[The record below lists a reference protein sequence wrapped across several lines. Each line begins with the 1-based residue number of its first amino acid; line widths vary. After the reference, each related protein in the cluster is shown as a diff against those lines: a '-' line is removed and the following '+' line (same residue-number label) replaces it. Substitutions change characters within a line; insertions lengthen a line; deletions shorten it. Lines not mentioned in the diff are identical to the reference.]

1 MDIPVTAADT
11 LADLQQRF
19 ARLLAQHQGIVLKVA
34 RAWARDIDDR
44 QDLIQEISVQAWR
57 AFPGFAPEKA
67 AFSTWLYRVALNV
80 AISQQRGR
88 RLRQRHHADVEPGHI
103 EQLATTSDTAEDAA
117 QLAQLHALIHS
128 LPPMD
133 RALLLLHLDD
143 YSHQQIG
150 EVLGIS
156 ASNAATRLHRLRQQ
170 LRQQANPTPNARG

>member
-1 MDIPVTAADT
+1 MDIPLTATDAT
-11 LADLQQRF
+11 AELQQRF
-19 ARLLAQHQGIVLKVA
+19 AGLLAQHQGIVLNVA
-34 RAWARDIDDR
+34 RAWTRDIDDR

-57 AFPGFAPEKA
+57 AFPAFTPDKA
-67 AFSTWLYRVALNV
+67 QFSTWLYRVALNV
-80 AISQQRGR
+80 AISQQRGL
-88 RLRQRHHADVEPGHI
+88 RLRQRHHADVEPGTI
-103 EQLATTSDTAEDAA
+103 EQLATTSDTAEEAA

-170 LRQQANPTPNARG
+170 LRQRANPTPNARG